1 MTNQTEGNAMPDTP
15 NPESTPET
23 NPEER
28 ANVLLNK
35 AILSLSE
42 WKELATL
49 RPQIIRSAP
58 QYAKDC
64 LEHYAQK
71 SEQRFGRRYKILE
84 ALNLSEK
91 PDEQLV
97 GHGHVQA
104 RLYEILTTLC
114 RDNSKMI
121 LLLGPNGSAKSTLW
135 NAMAY
140 ALDCYSKTPEGARYT
155 IEWVFPR
162 DEHYGRKLGF
172 VADERVEDDDFTFAF
187 MDDEKVDKIVD
198 DSGCSP
204 AWLYEKEAR
213 LKYFPESPRK
223 YLLENE
229 LSPQAYKILQELIN
243 IYKTKHKVLTEY
255 SPDEILKLAERH
267 IRIRRTY
274 VSKTYQEGLTVIDP
288 GNNPI
293 FMTQKSRQQFV
304 FDRKK
309 NPRML
314 KNIEVPELTGPLS
327 QASNGMMILED
338 SLEGILQFVSQ
349 YFNDKRK
356 LNIDGERYTLDILVV
371 GSINPEKF
379 NLLRQDPEYNR
390 FRTRLE
396 IINVPYLL
404 DYALEA
410 QIYESKIDDL
420 RTYYHIAPHTESLFA
435 LFCVMSRLD
444 PIMKNPQ
451 YKGYDSQ
458 EDLLAL
464 KDKLQNM
471 SLLDKAQIYQA
482 HRVPESVAQ
491 RHKLNSEQQHT
502 INRHLDLI
510 FNEWSQEGRQYNFS
524 YREVDAII
532 DRAMIDAP
540 HGFLSPISLM
550 KKLSDVIRYERED
563 YPFLKSSEKDYEQ
576 LLRDLDAEYFR
587 IINEEMRDVF
597 RFDYETQI
605 IEEIETYLVKGLRAL
620 YLDKSPIL
628 DQAGKDMTEVFL
640 SEREK
645 VIFGEKQSEA
655 QRQKFWYDFSARV
668 NPELSTSENIR
679 KIFETQVYQARERL
693 YQQRRSEI
701 EKKLDHMLAMLEGEK
716 LTSLS
721 TQERAE
727 IESNIEKLL
736 AKGYTRDSAHELT
749 GYLKTHLDR
758 LVKS

>member
-1 MTNQTEGNAMPDTP
+1 MAEPISEDRATE
-15 NPESTPET
+15 
-23 NPEER
+23 
-28 ANVLLNK
+28 LLDK

-42 WKELATL
+42 WKELAIL
-49 RPQIIRSAP
+49 RPGIIRSAP
-58 QYAKDC
+58 QYARDC
-64 LEHYAQK
+64 LEYYKQT
-71 SEQRFGRRYKILE
+71 SETRFGQRYKELE
-84 ALNLSEK
+84 ALKLSDRA
-91 PDEQLV
+91 DEQLV

-114 RDNSKMI
+114 RDNTKMI

-135 NAMAY
+135 NAMAH

-162 DEHYGRKLGF
+162 DEDYGRKLGF
-172 VADERVEDDDFTFAF
+172 VATHTQEPEDFTFAF

-204 AWLYEKEAR
+204 AWLYEKDAR
-213 LKYFPESPRK
+213 LKYFPKSPRK

-243 IYKTKHKVLTEY
+243 IYKTKHKVRTEY

-274 VSKTYQEGLTVIDP
+274 LSKTYQEGLTVIDP
-288 GNNPI
+288 GMNPI
-293 FMTQKSRQQFV
+293 MMTQRSRQQFM

-327 QASNGMMILED
+327 KASNGMMILED

-356 LNIDGERYTLDILVV
+356 LNIDGERYALDILVV

-379 NLLRQDPEYNR
+379 NLLRKDPEYNR

-404 DYALEA
+404 DYRLEA
-410 QIYESKIDDL
+410 DIYRSKIDDL
-420 RTYYHIAPHTESLFA
+420 RAYYHIAPHTEDLFA
-435 LFCVMSRLD
+435 LFCVMSRLE

-451 YKGYDSQ
+451 YKGYDEH
-458 EDLLAL
+458 EDILAL

-471 SLLDKAQIYQA
+471 TLLDKAQIYAEQ
-482 HRVPESVAQ
+482 RIPESVAQ
-491 RHKLNSEQQHT
+491 RHKLDNDAQ
-502 INRHLDLI
+502 IVLNRHLEVI
-510 FNEWSQEGRQYNFS
+510 YNEWNQEGRQYNFS

-540 HGFLSPISLM
+540 NGFLSPISLM
-550 KKLSDVIRYERED
+550 KKLGDVIRFERED

-576 LLRDLDAEYFR
+576 LLKDLDLEYFR

-605 IEEIETYLVKGLRAL
+605 IEEIETYIVKGLKAL
-620 YLDKSPIL
+620 YLDKTAIL
-628 DQAGKDMTEVFL
+628 DQAGNEMTEVFL
-640 SEREK
+640 REREK
-645 VIFGEKQSEA
+645 VIFGETQSAE
-655 QRQKFWYDFSARV
+655 QREKFWYDFSARV
-668 NPELSTSENIR
+668 QPGVTTRDNIR
-679 KIFETQVYQARERL
+679 TIFESQIYQARERL
-693 YQQRRSEI
+693 YQSRQLDV
-701 EKKLDHMLAMLEGEK
+701 EKKLDYMLAFLEGEK
-716 LTSLS
+716 LSSLS
-721 TQERAE
+721 SQERSE
-727 IESNIEKLL
+727 IEENVEKLK
-736 AKGYTRDSAHELT
+736 AKGYTEASAHELT
-749 GYLKTHLDR
+749 GYLKSHLER
-758 LVKS
+758 LVKP

>member
-1 MTNQTEGNAMPDTP
+1 MTNQGEGKTMSDTT
-15 NPESTPET
+15 STQET
-23 NPEER
+23 STNEAGDAR
-28 ANVLLNK
+28 ATALLNK

-42 WKELATL
+42 WKELAML

-64 LEHYAQK
+64 LEFYKQT
-71 SEQRFGRRYKILE
+71 SEQRFGRRYKVLE

-135 NAMAY
+135 NAMSY

-162 DEHYGRKLGF
+162 DEHHGRRLGF
-172 VADERVEDDDFTFAF
+172 VADEQDNEDGFAF
-187 MDDEKVDKIVD
+187 MDDEKIDKIVD

-293 FMTQKSRQQFV
+293 HMTQKSRQQFM

-327 QASNGMMILED
+327 QSSNGMMILED

-356 LNIDGERYTLDILVV
+356 LNVDGERYTLDILVV

-404 DYALEA
+404 DYGLESD
-410 QIYESKIDDL
+410 IYRSKIDDL
-420 RTYYHIAPHTESLFA
+420 REYYHIAPHTESLFA
-435 LFCVMSRLD
+435 LFCVMSRLE
-444 PIMKNPQ
+444 PMMKNPQ
-451 YKGYDSQ
+451 YKGYDDQ

-471 SLLDKAQIYQA
+471 SLLDKAQLYHE
-482 HRVPESVAQ
+482 HRVPETVAQ
-491 RHKLNSEQQHT
+491 RHKLNSDQQQV
-502 INRHLDLI
+502 INRNLDLI
-510 FNEWSQEGRQYNFS
+510 FNEWGQEGRQYNFS

-563 YPFLKSSEKDYEQ
+563 YPFLKVSEKDYEQ
-576 LLRDLDAEYFR
+576 LLRDLDTEYFR

-597 RFDYETQI
+597 RFDYESQI
-605 IEEIETYLVKGLRAL
+605 VEEIETYLVKGLRVI
-620 YLDKSPIL
+620 YLDKTPIL
-628 DQAGKDMTEVFL
+628 DQSGKDMTEVFL
-640 SEREK
+640 TEREK
-645 VIFGEKQSEA
+645 MIFGEKQSET
-655 QRQKFWYDFSARV
+655 QRQKFWYDFSAKV
-668 NPELSTSENIR
+668 EPGVSPLENIR
-679 KIFETQVYQARERL
+679 KIFESQIYQARERL
-693 YQQRRSEI
+693 YQMRRTEI
-701 EKKLDHMLAMLEGEK
+701 EKKLDYMLAFLEGEK
-716 LTSLS
+716 LTNLS
-721 TQERAE
+721 PQERIE
-727 IESNIEKLL
+727 IEVNIEKLL

-749 GYLKTHLDR
+749 GYLKTHLER
-758 LVKS
+758 LVKA